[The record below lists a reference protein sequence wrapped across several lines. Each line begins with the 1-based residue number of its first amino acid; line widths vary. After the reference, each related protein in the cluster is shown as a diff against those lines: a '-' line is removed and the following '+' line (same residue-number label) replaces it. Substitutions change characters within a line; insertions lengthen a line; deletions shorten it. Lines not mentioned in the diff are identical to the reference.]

1 MKKLDFDNIFNL
13 FGEGDVS
20 NNTSTTYEDIT
31 STPIYWLGMHKKLI
45 LNHINFRKKAIR
57 LLKNSNME
65 LDPVELAAAG
75 EVIAYNRAW
84 FYIKK
89 IDISNKDHVEAILMH
104 GDDFLET
111 SLELAIKHFQSPER
125 EEYEKCLH
133 LHEILKLSKEI
144 PL

>member
-1 MKKLDFDNIFNL
+1 MKKIDFDNIFNL
-13 FGEGDVS
+13 FGEEDVS
-20 NNTSTTYEDIT
+20 SNTTNYADLT
-31 STPIYWLGMHKKLI
+31 STPLYWLGMHKKLI

-57 LLKNSNME
+57 LLKDSNVE
-65 LDPVELAAAG
+65 LDPAELAAAG

-89 IDISNKDHVEAILMH
+89 IDLSNKDHVEAILAH

-133 LHEILKLSKEI
+133 LLEVLKLSKE
-144 PL
+144 LRL

>member
-13 FGEGDVS
+13 FGEGDV
-20 NNTSTTYEDIT
+20 NNSTTTYADLT
-31 STPIYWLGMHKKLI
+31 STPIYWLGMHSKLI

-57 LLKNSNME
+57 LLKDSNME
-65 LDPVELAAAG
+65 LDPAELAAAG

-84 FYIKK
+84 LHIKK
-89 IDISNKDHVEAILMH
+89 INLSNKSHVEAILEH
-104 GDDFLET
+104 GDDLLET

-133 LHEILKLSKEI
+133 LHEILKLSKE
-144 PL
+144 LQL

>member
-1 MKKLDFDNIFNL
+1 MKNIDFDNIFNL
-13 FGEGDVS
+13 FGEEDVS
-20 NNTSTTYEDIT
+20 NNTTNYADLT

-57 LLKNSNME
+57 LLKDSNME
-65 LDPVELAAAG
+65 LDPAELAAAG

-89 IDISNKDHVEAILMH
+89 IDLSNKDHVEAILAH

-111 SLELAIKHFQSPER
+111 SLELAIKHFQSLER

-133 LHEILKLSKEI
+133 LLEVLKLSKE
-144 PL
+144 LRL

>member
-1 MKKLDFDNIFNL
+1 MKNIDFDNIFNL
-13 FGEGDVS
+13 FGEEDVS
-20 NNTSTTYEDIT
+20 NNTTNYADLT

-57 LLKNSNME
+57 LLKDSNME
-65 LDPVELAAAG
+65 LDPAELAAAG

-89 IDISNKDHVEAILMH
+89 IDLSNKDHVEAILAH

-133 LHEILKLSKEI
+133 LLEVLKLSKE
-144 PL
+144 LRL

>member
-89 IDISNKDHVEAILMH
+89 ISKKVKEEIIKVYLMH
-104 GDDFLET
+104 SVELFLKKV
-111 SLELAIKHFQSPER
+111 LNHYGQAVQ
-125 EEYEKCLH
+125 
-133 LHEILKLSKEI
+133 
-144 PL
+144 

>member
-1 MKKLDFDNIFNL
+1 MDFDSIFNL
-13 FGEGDVS
+13 FGEEDVS
-20 NNTSTTYEDIT
+20 NNTTTYADLT
-31 STPIYWLGMHKKLI
+31 STPLYWLGMHTKLI
-45 LNHINFRKKAIR
+45 LNHINFRKKAVR

-65 LDPVELAAAG
+65 LDPAELAAAG

-89 IDISNKDHVEAILMH
+89 IDLSNKDHVEAILAY

-133 LHEILKLSKEI
+133 LLEVLKLSKEI
-144 PL
+144 SL

>member
-13 FGEGDVS
+13 FGEDDVS
-20 NNTSTTYEDIT
+20 NNTTNYADLT
-31 STPIYWLGMHKKLI
+31 STPTYWLGMHKKLI

-57 LLKNSNME
+57 LLKDSNME
-65 LDPVELAAAG
+65 LDPTELAAAG

-89 IDISNKDHVEAILMH
+89 IDLSNKDHVEAILAH

-133 LHEILKLSKEI
+133 LLEVLKLSKE
-144 PL
+144 LRL